1 MIQFNQFK
9 LECRKHGAVFAVFT
23 GLSVLTN
30 LYFLFSQDQDLAF
43 VFLLVNMVIGI
54 LLPVYIYLDYYREF
68 YTGTMPIN
76 HLLPLR
82 TSALFGVKS
91 AVFMLGLTLVWVPS
105 LLDVF
110 LNPAGLYQQRILH
123 SDSPALGIAYLVLS
137 KLCSIPAGLALMG
150 LVLAAG
156 KRLRKPAFSHF
167 CIALVM
173 ALVVGIQFA
182 LVVRNSWHWSLGTSS
197 AETFK
202 QYANLLTVSPVSR
215 TQPADINES
224 INWTSVVMNL
234 LVTVTAGTIG
244 GCMFNSRK
252 YEILGK

>member
-1 MIQFNQFK
+1 MVQLNQFK
-9 LECRKHGAVFAVFT
+9 LECRKHCAVFAAFT
-23 GLSVLTN
+23 GISVLTN
-30 LYFLFSQDQDLAF
+30 LYFLFSQDQDLSF

-68 YTGTMPIN
+68 FTGTMPIN

-91 AVFMLGLTLVWVPS
+91 AVFMLGLILVWLPS

-110 LNPAGLYQQRILH
+110 VNPAGLYHQRIMH
-123 SDSPALGIAYLVLS
+123 SDNPALGIAYLVLS
-137 KLCSIPAGLALMG
+137 KLCSIPAGLAVMG
-150 LVLAAG
+150 LALAAA
-156 KRLRKPAFSHF
+156 KRLRKPLLSHL

-173 ALVVGIQFA
+173 VLVVGIQFA
-182 LVVRNSWHWSLGTSS
+182 LVVRNSWHWSIGTSA

-215 TQPADINES
+215 VQTADINES
-224 INWTSVVMNL
+224 IHWSSVGMNL
-234 LVTVTAGTIG
+234 LVALVAGATLRYL
-244 GCMFNSRK
+244 FNSRK